1 MAKYMYMV
9 YSRPY
14 AAQAYYLLGDY
25 ETTLRVLDGFEPSNL
40 YTAGFDARW
49 GMLGRVRL
57 LRGAAYERLG
67 RLGEAR
73 AEYRQVM
80 AQWKSADAELQPFL
94 DQARRG
100 LARVGYTS

>member
-1 MAKYMYMV
+1 MYKV
-9 YSRPY
+9 YSLPY

-25 ETTLRVLDGFEPSNL
+25 ETTLRVLEGFEPANL
-40 YTAGFDARW
+40 FTGDFDSRW

-67 RLGEAR
+67 RLPEAR

-80 AQWKSADAELQPFL
+80 AQWKAADPEIQPFL
-94 DQARRG
+94 NQARRG
-100 LARVGYTS
+100 LARVG

>member
-1 MAKYMYMV
+1 MYRV

-25 ETTLRVLDGFEPSNL
+25 ETTLRVLEGFEPSNL
-40 YTAGFDARW
+40 YTGGFDARW
-49 GMLGRVRL
+49 GMVGRVRL

-67 RLGEAR
+67 RLTEAR
-73 AEYRQVM
+73 AEYREVM
-80 AQWKSADAELQPFL
+80 TQWKTADPELQPFL

-100 LARVGYTS
+100 LARVGVAS

>member
-1 MAKYMYMV
+1 MYRV

-25 ETTLRVLDGFEPSNL
+25 ETTLRVLEGFEPSNL
-40 YTAGFDARW
+40 HTGGFDARW
-49 GMLGRVRL
+49 GMVGRVRL
-57 LRGAAYERLG
+57 LRGAAFERLG
-67 RLGEAR
+67 RRAEAR

-80 AQWKSADAELQPFL
+80 TQWKSADPELQPFL

-100 LARVGYTS
+100 LARVGVAS